1 LVLQVEILEQQVPS
15 FHSFCELFSKFWSK
29 LVTIKG
35 LYCIHRVWISGD
47 WLIWKP
53 YICMFQVKSLQI
65 QDVSAAIAHYDHEL
79 HRVRLYHFFLNMVAL
94 WRSLVSEMWAYEVMS
109 VICACH
115 AWLHPITHTIA
126 FHFGNLNP
134 HQVPKYW
141 KVNSVIQLCY
151 QELGSVLYRWEL
163 H

>member
-1 LVLQVEILEQQVPS
+1 
-15 FHSFCELFSKFWSK
+15 
-29 LVTIKG
+29 

-79 HRVRLYHFFLNMVAL
+79 HKVRLYHFFLNMVAL
-94 WRSLVSEMWAYEVMS
+94 WRSLVSEIWAYEVMS

-115 AWLHPITHTIA
+115 AWLHPLSH
-126 FHFGNLNP
+126 
-134 HQVPKYW
+134 
-141 KVNSVIQLCY
+141 IQLLFILETWTLTRCLSTEKSAQWFQFVIKSWALY
-151 QELGSVLYRWEL
+151 HTGESFTRGREGSASDWSGMLSAAFNMTSKVATFLCSL
-163 H
+163 